1 MVVVEPRLRRG
12 EDGLDDSLTG
22 RVMSDDCRFTIVCR

>member
-1 MVVVEPRLRRG
+1 MGVDEPRLRRG

-22 RVMSDDCRFTIVCR
+22 RVISEDCRFTMVCR